1 MPGSFRV
8 PSIARV
14 HAARLL
20 PLALLAT
27 ALFSPPVA
35 AGEAFAWLDRMSNA
49 IQDLNY
55 RGTFVY
61 QHNGKLD
68 AMRIVHRGGEDSRQ
82 RLFALSGAAREVI
95 RDQEGVTCIL
105 SDSQAVMVDRSLP
118 RGPFAA
124 LPRDLEQLSRHYR
137 FSLGGIGRML
147 QRRSQVVVIEPRDD
161 YRYGY
166 RFWLDSEHALP
177 LRSELVTASGAALEQ
192 MMFTRLEVLTHI
204 DDAELRPELGG
215 EHFTRYEGSPSA
227 AAQEIP
233 ADADSGWEFAWLPPG
248 FELRGHNW
256 HGMPVSGQKVE
267 HWIFGDGLATV
278 SVYIEARDENTPP
291 GLQGLSNMG
300 AVNAMGRA
308 LDDGYHVIV
317 VGEVPAVTAER
328 LALGVRRSE

>member
-1 MPGSFRV
+1 MLRSSHV
-8 PSIARV
+8 PSIARAR
-14 HAARLL
+14 AARLL

-27 ALFSPPVA
+27 ALFSPPSV
-35 AGEAFAWLDRMSNA
+35 AGEAFDWLDRMSNA
-49 IQDLNY
+49 IQDLSY

-61 QHNGKLD
+61 QHDGKLD

-105 SDSQAVMVDRSLP
+105 SDSKAVMVDRSLP

-124 LPRDLEQLSRHYR
+124 LPRDLERLSRHYR
-137 FSLGGIGRML
+137 FSLGGNDRML
-147 QRRSQVVVIEPRDD
+147 QRRSQMVVIEPRDD

-192 MMFTRLEVLTHI
+192 MMFTRLEVVKHI
-204 DDAELRPELGG
+204 DDADLRPELGG
-215 EHFTRYEGSPSA
+215 EHFTRYEGASA
-227 AAQEIP
+227 AAQGSP

-256 HGMPVSGQKVE
+256 HGMPVSGQRVE
-267 HWIFGDGLATV
+267 HWVFGDGLATV
-278 SVYIEARDENTPP
+278 SVYIEARDETTPP

-300 AVNAMGRA
+300 AVNAVGRA
-308 LDDGYHVIV
+308 LDGYHVIV
-317 VGEVPAVTAER
+317 VGEVPALTAER